1 MVLFLI
7 NFLVKTLNV
16 FYVILYFFVA
26 RLFVFFFPTE
36 FLRVSFALRI
46 NSMRHLCLEQC
57 FVEEKAQ
64 CNYCVEKGDLYFTSE
79 TIIFLLIPQN
89 NKALYD
95 DQQKKTYSR
104 LPWEVRGDLISH
116 NTCHISCSISSG
128 TPSNRQGYK
137 RQGTALTLP
146 IGKSWGRRCG
156 WSWGTFHKRGC
167 RTGKNLQHI

>member
-79 TIIFLLIPQN
+79 TIIFLLIPQH

-95 DQQKKTYSR
+95 DQQKKHTVIYH
-104 LPWEVRGDLISH
+104 E
-116 NTCHISCSISSG
+116 
-128 TPSNRQGYK
+128 
-137 RQGTALTLP
+137 
-146 IGKSWGRRCG
+146 RCVV
-156 WSWGTFHKRGC
+156 T
-167 RTGKNLQHI
+167 